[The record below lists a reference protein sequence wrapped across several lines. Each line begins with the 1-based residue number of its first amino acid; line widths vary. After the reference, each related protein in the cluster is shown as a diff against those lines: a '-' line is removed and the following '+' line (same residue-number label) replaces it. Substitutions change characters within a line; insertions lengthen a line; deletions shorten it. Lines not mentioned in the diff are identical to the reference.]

1 MGMLVLEAFL
11 WQELALLGT
20 HTHCA
25 VKVVLMLTKA
35 FGQFA
40 CLIQLVVHF

>member
-1 MGMLVLEAFL
+1 MARAGFV
-11 WQELALLGT
+11 G

-25 VKVVLMLTKA
+25 VKVVLILTKA
-35 FGQFA
+35 VGQFA

>member
-11 WQELALLGT
+11 WQELALLG
-20 HTHCA
+20 THCA

-40 CLIQLVVHF
+40 CLIQLVVHV